1 MKVQIQQPQDRAI
14 VLGGG
19 GVTGMAWEIGVLTG
33 LIESGVNLDQADKVI
48 GTSAGAFAG
57 AALAGGYDLMK
68 LQAAQSEPNPAE
80 IPVTLSKELMQAWY
94 NAFVTGGGD
103 PRKVGA
109 EFGLI
114 AKSHPSPV
122 SPEQR
127 RAVAGSRLTAREW
140 PAKLLVTAMDA
151 DTGELHTFD
160 HQTGVTLADAVSA
173 SGAVPGVW
181 PPVLIGSRRW
191 IDGGMVS
198 SANARLAD
206 GYGRIL
212 ILSPMPSGYGS
223 IPGARE
229 DAALLSANA
238 DVYLITPDER
248 STAAIGPNPY
258 DPSRSGVTAIAG
270 REQGKAIAGSVLA
283 MWITD

>member
-1 MKVQIQQPQDRAI
+1 MKVQTKKPQDRAI

-19 GVTGMAWEIGVLTG
+19 GVTGMAWEIGVLAG
-33 LIESGVNLDQADKVI
+33 LTESGINLDQADTVI
-48 GTSAGAFAG
+48 GTSAGAFTG

-68 LQAAQSEPNPAE
+68 LFAAQSEPNPAE
-80 IPVTLSKELMQAWY
+80 IPVTVSKELMQAWY
-94 NAFVTGGGD
+94 TAFVTGGGD
-103 PRKVGA
+103 PQKVGA
-109 EFGLI
+109 EFGHI
-114 AKSHPSPV
+114 AKSNPSPV
-122 SPEQR
+122 PPEQR
-127 RAVAGSRLTAREW
+127 RAVVESRLTASDW
-140 PAKLLVTAMDA
+140 PSKLLVTAMDA

-160 HQTGVTLADAVSA
+160 YQSGVALADAVSA

-181 PPVLIGSRRW
+181 PPVAIGSRCW

-238 DVYLITPDER
+238 DVYLITPDE
-248 STAAIGPNPY
+248 SSAAAIGPNPY
-258 DPSRSGVTAIAG
+258 DPARCGVTAIAG

-283 MWITD
+283 MW